1 MRKIIYIASIAL
13 LFISC
18 GGGSSGGGATPTPTP
33 TPEPTNTAP
42 TVPSLV
48 APTNS
53 LLCINNV
60 VTFEWNASTDAENNP
75 IVYQLQI
82 ATDNQFA
89 QIVSTTDVS
98 LRSQAITLD
107 KGKAYYWRVRATDS
121 KSASSAYSGTFSF
134 YTEGVAV
141 ANHLPFL
148 PELIQPD
155 NTSIVTG
162 TTASLKWFASDADVA
177 DVLTYDVYLGTTNP
191 PTIKVGD
198 NITTPVFAPT
208 SLQATTLYYW
218 KVVVKDNKGGSTTG
232 QVWNFRTN

>member
-1 MRKIIYIASIAL
+1 MRKIIYLASIAL

-18 GGGSSGGGATPTPTP
+18 GGGGSDGPTPTP

-60 VTFEWNASTDAENNP
+60 VAFEWSASTDAENNP

-89 QIVSTTDVS
+89 QIVSTSDVS
-98 LRSQAITLD
+98 TRTHSVTLD
-107 KGKAYYWRVRATDS
+107 KGKAYYWRVKASDS
-121 KSASSAYSGTFSF
+121 KNASSAYSGTFSF

-148 PELIQPD
+148 PELIQPEI
-155 NTSIVTG
+155 NTTVTG
-162 TTASLKWFASDADVA
+162 TAALLKWFASDADVA
-177 DVLTYDVYLGTTNP
+177 DVLTYDVYLGTANP
-191 PTIKVGD
+191 PTVKVGE
-198 NITTPVFAPT
+198 NKTTTSFEAS
-208 SLQATTLYYW
+208 SLQPATIYYW
-218 KVVVKDNKGGSTTG
+218 RIVVKDNKGGETRG
-232 QVWNFRTN
+232 QVWSFRTN

>member
-1 MRKIIYIASIAL
+1 MRKIIYLASIAL

-18 GGGSSGGGATPTPTP
+18 GGGGSDGPTP

-53 LLCINNV
+53 LLCINNA
-60 VTFEWNASTDAENNP
+60 VTFEWSASTDAESNP

-82 ATDNQFA
+82 ATDNQFV

-98 LRSQAITLD
+98 SRTQAVTLD
-107 KGKAYYWRVRATDS
+107 KGKAYYWRVKATDS
-121 KSASSAYSGTFSF
+121 KNASSAYSGTYSF

-148 PELIQPD
+148 PELVQPEI
-155 NTSIVTG
+155 NSTISGTSAT
-162 TTASLKWFASDADVA
+162 LKWFASDADA
-177 DVLTYDVYLGTTNP
+177 TDVLTYDVYLGTTNP
-191 PTIKVGD
+191 PTVKVGD
-198 NITTPVFAPT
+198 NLTTPVFAAT

-218 KVVVKDNKGGSTTG
+218 KVVVKDNKGGETRG

>member
-1 MRKIIYIASIAL
+1 MRKIIYLASIAL

-18 GGGSSGGGATPTPTP
+18 GGGGSDGPTP
-33 TPEPTNTAP
+33 TPEPANTAP

-60 VTFEWNASTDAENNP
+60 VAFEWSASTDAENNP

-89 QIVSTTDVS
+89 QIVSTSDVS
-98 LRSQAITLD
+98 TRTHSVTLD
-107 KGKAYYWRVRATDS
+107 KGKAYYWRVKATDS
-121 KSASSAYSGTFSF
+121 KNASSAYSGTFSF

-148 PELIQPD
+148 PELIQPEI
-155 NTSIVTG
+155 NTTITG
-162 TTASLKWFASDADVA
+162 TAALLKWFASDADVA
-177 DVLTYDVYLGTTNP
+177 DVLTYDVYLGTANP
-191 PTIKVGD
+191 PTVKVGE
-198 NITTPVFAPT
+198 NKTTTSFEAS
-208 SLQATTLYYW
+208 SLQPATIYYW
-218 KVVVKDNKGGSTTG
+218 RIVVKDNKGGETRG
-232 QVWNFRTN
+232 QVWSFRTN

>member
-1 MRKIIYIASIAL
+1 MRKIIYLASIAL

-18 GGGSSGGGATPTPTP
+18 GGGGSDGPTPTP

-60 VTFEWNASTDAENNP
+60 VAFEWSASTDAENNP

-89 QIVSTTDVS
+89 QIVSTSDVS
-98 LRSQAITLD
+98 TRTHSVTLD
-107 KGKAYYWRVRATDS
+107 KGKAYYWRVKATDS
-121 KSASSAYSGTFSF
+121 KNASSSYSGTFSF
-134 YTEGVAV
+134 YTEGVAI

-148 PELIQPD
+148 PELIQPEI
-155 NTSIVTG
+155 NTTVTG
-162 TTASLKWFASDADVA
+162 SAALLKWFASDADVA
-177 DVLTYDVYLGTTNP
+177 DVLTYDVYLGTANP
-191 PTIKVGD
+191 PTVKVGE
-198 NITTPVFAPT
+198 NKTTTSFEAS
-208 SLQATTLYYW
+208 SLQPATIYYW
-218 KVVVKDNKGGSTTG
+218 RIVVKDNKGGETRG
-232 QVWNFRTN
+232 QVWSFRTN

>member
-1 MRKIIYIASIAL
+1 MRKIIYLASLAL

-18 GGGSSGGGATPTPTP
+18 GGGGSDGPTP

-60 VTFEWNASTDAENNP
+60 VAFEWGASTDIENNNP
-75 IVYQLQI
+75 IKYQVQI
-82 ATDNQFA
+82 ATDNQFT
-89 QIVSTTDVS
+89 QIVSTTDGITS
-98 LRSQAITLD
+98 ISQTIPLD
-107 KGKAYYWRVRATDS
+107 KGKAYYWRVKATDS
-121 KSASSAYSGTFSF
+121 KNASSAYSGTYSF
-134 YTEGVAV
+134 YTEGVAI

-148 PELIQPD
+148 PELIQPEI
-155 NTSIVTG
+155 NTTVTG
-162 TTASLKWFASDADVA
+162 TAALLKWIATDADVA

-191 PTIKVGD
+191 PTTKVVNGD
-198 NITTPVFAPT
+198 NISTNTLEVTF
-208 SLQATTLYYW
+208 LQPATIYYW
-218 KVVVKDNKGGSTTG
+218 RIVVKDNKGGETRG